1 MFNQQPQQDLAKSND
16 PVTLESLN
24 TRIDNLFNMIDI
36 QNELRSQISFLKGK
50 VHDLEFENKL
60 LKKQYEDLFKLFEGA
75 IRNA

>member
-36 QNELRSQISFLKGK
+36 QNELRSQNIYLKRK
-50 VHDLEFENKL
+50 VHDLEFENTM
-60 LKKQYEDLFKLFEGA
+60 LKKQYNDLFKLFEGT
-75 IRNA
+75 IKNA